1 MTQQSSLPQHF
12 AAAVL
17 AAIAVFLALYT
28 WLPSRD
34 GLQLDAAVVSAITP
48 QRNTWFEVALTTSSG
63 KRITCRTRRGWPLLG
78 PSRCPLAAFETL
90 LGQRVSVLHDD
101 QRAFEVRAGS
111 QIVVDYWAH
120 RKQQTIALVLAGLLL
135 VTALRVAGFSF
146 RSR

>member
-63 KRITCRTRRGWPLLG
+63 KRITCRARRGWPLLG
-78 PSRCPLAAFETL
+78 SSRCPLAAYETL
-90 LGQRVSVLHDD
+90 LGQSVSVLHDGR
-101 QRAFEVRAGS
+101 RAYEVRTGS

-135 VTALRVAGFSF
+135 MTALRVAGFSF
-146 RSR
+146 RRR